1 MEKIRSFSVAMTQL
15 TQLLRSVDSLGEEIL
30 EQTIERDFDKFM
42 ILVNQATKSI
52 GSLVE
57 FLQST
62 EGKELPASHQN
73 RKIEHVIETPKNVS
87 KRRKKPGGR
96 SVGSPLE
103 ELQLELDLAEVSSD
117 LDWSSRSLPISEVED
132 QIPATVPEN
141 SHGHNVLI
149 IQTEASDTSSVPDT
163 EDFDSPRR
171 SDDSCDKRPPDG
183 GGTDLFSEPVSPIA
197 SLQPTEDLSASQ
209 LLLDGGSRL
218 AAVNSTL
225 NSSRKEKE
233 RVRFGEAEYF
243 YFSRC
248 QGWASVPRD
257 GGNSL
262 GMAATHFHYLNS
274 PLADLSLSGDS
285 VQEGPKRISQSYSES
300 NTTATEALGSFLTT
314 SCEESLLESDSSL
327 NTSKAVKKGELG
339 TRGLQRISSRKRRAL
354 LKSCSIDLDPKEAE
368 ELRRIRESREAVG
381 CDCLGGRCGP
391 DRCSCAAERIQ
402 CHQVRGDSLRLNIT
416 NDLLQEHSE
425 GPCSCSGSRC
435 GNPEGRYR
443 FDETK
448 VEIHYMETLL
458 GDRLKLL

>member
-1 MEKIRSFSVAMTQL
+1 MEKIRSFSVALTQL

-30 EQTIERDFDKFM
+30 EETIGRDYDKLM

-62 EGKELPASHQN
+62 EEKELPASHQN

-87 KRRKKPGGR
+87 KRRKKPGER

-103 ELQLELDLAEVSSD
+103 ELQLELDLAELSSD

-132 QIPATVPEN
+132 QIPATVLDN
-141 SHGHNVLI
+141 SHSHK
-149 IQTEASDTSSVPDT
+149 TEASNTSIVPDT

-171 SDDSCDKRPPDG
+171 SDDSCDKRLPDG

-209 LLLDGGSRL
+209 LLLDGSNRL

-248 QGWASVPRD
+248 QGWSSVPRD

-262 GMAATHFHYLNS
+262 GMAASHFHYLNT
-274 PLADLSLSGDS
+274 PLSDLSLSGDS
-285 VQEGPKRISQSYSES
+285 VQEGPKKISQSYSES
-300 NTTATEALGSFLTT
+300 NSTATEALGSFLTT

-354 LKSCSIDLDPKEAE
+354 LKSCSVDLDPKEAE

-381 CDCLGGRCGP
+381 CDCPGGRCEA

-402 CHQVRGDSLRLNIT
+402 CHQVRGDSLRLTIIT
-416 NDLLQEHSE
+416 DLYRSTARVRVPAQVL
-425 GPCSCSGSRC
+425 GAAIRRDGIGSMR
-435 GNPEGRYR
+435 PKWR
-443 FDETK
+443 FITWRRSWG
-448 VEIHYMETLL
+448 IGSTYFN
-458 GDRLKLL
+458 